1 MNPMMSFERYLFM
14 SSMSI
19 WEVNKEYTKSWTVY
33 NSTQEF
39 QNETYTIFVIIIE
52 KIKKTTDSITLLKE
66 FQILLLCNNKLA
78 KKQD

>member
-19 WEVNKEYTKSWTVY
+19 WEVNKEYTKRWTVY

>member
-39 QNETYTIFVIIIE
+39 QNETYTTFVIIIE